1 MKVITST
8 FKEFTKKK
16 KLRTT
21 LVLVLSESHY
31 KQGFDWRYGKKK
43 KFWDKHHICS
53 CSEDS
58 SKLELLPAPQPVGV
72 LHVATIPSAFI
83 LCPLLHALSQCLT
96 EST

>member
-43 KFWDKHHICS
+43 NSGINTTFAVVVRI
-53 CSEDS
+53 
-58 SKLELLPAPQPVGV
+58 
-72 LHVATIPSAFI
+72 
-83 LCPLLHALSQCLT
+83 ALS
-96 EST
+96 